1 MKKSY
6 LILAMLLCGFC
17 LTATAQEDKIVTEKL
32 ESTSA
37 TYEFDMRSLT
47 GSEVLPSG
55 QRKARQAVGPEI
67 AKNYRERI
75 TNMPDFISDFI
86 DKYVEAV
93 NGVLD
98 GGKNWLSDPSK
109 GEIINQSYAYRLN
122 KVTKK
127 ADFTF
132 PPSTSDLTTV
142 REKAL
147 AAAKPY
153 VDAEYDI
160 LESFMPYAFLVIN
173 HEHPEAFW
181 IGNKYQ
187 FGYEVE
193 YSMSYNM
200 SKGTGT
206 VNADIT
212 SAFYLHSSDFDIRG
226 LGISGYNF
234 TNPDN
239 IAARVETFKT
249 AKQTILA
256 QCPSDGSRHDKL
268 LAAHDWLTMHN
279 CYNNYFSQGYGQSSL
294 GDTPWSSLSALEGI
308 TGQAAPV
315 CEGYCRAMK
324 VLCDAMDIP
333 CILLSGLARKT
344 ASALLEAHMWL
355 YVEMEDGKWYA
366 IDPTWDDPVISGVN
380 TVVSGSETHTWFLV
394 GSSTDIGGGYTF
406 IESHPEL
413 WFHGFDNKGTIA
425 WDVLNGPQLA
435 TSAWA
440 PEEEEGILSTADW
453 YGFFNASQGDD
464 ISWEKKF
471 IRFNANAPG
480 DLTLASDD
488 YSNHTPYGIYYAGYV
503 WYVDWLNNEFCKAP
517 FNVETKTILK
527 QQVLKEGVEKS
538 FNFAFNYTDG
548 MMYYFEIG
556 EGNKLKRFDPYNPE
570 NIEEVAGFPSYDYLH
585 PFAINNQNE
594 AYTVDKKT
602 SDLYKINL
610 SDYTITQ
617 VGNTGVNLGIYIE
630 SMAFDMDTDELFWA
644 QLTDENEHG
653 FYKVNTTTG
662 EATRIGDIGPDGAQ
676 ILSLFMVPGT
686 SKTGKTLYL
695 YEYDDNMYKL
705 VANAGR
711 KGDVALIGR
720 TFRKDGTW
728 QSLWLPFDLTI
739 EGSVLDG
746 ADVRTAESAYMMD
759 KTLIIDCS
767 TPVTKIEAGK
777 PYLIKWDSGEDILN
791 PVFKDVTIKEIVL
804 TTNINVY
811 KDKVFFRPNKGGYD
825 EYLPNDFEF
834 DTYYYVDGGSVLAIV
849 NTGYKRLSFN
859 ADFLVYDDEF
869 NAQIDGI
876 ALFFGNLGEL
886 MTDIREVKA
895 QNGSD
900 DVISEQ
906 GSTIVNLAGQRLQKL
921 QKGINIVGSKKIL
934 VR

>member
-109 GEIINQSYAYRLN
+109 GEIINQSYAYRL
-122 KVTKK
+122 KDVTKK
-127 ADFTF
+127 TNFTF
-132 PPSTSDLTTV
+132 SASDDIPTI
-142 REKAL
+142 REKAE

-160 LESFMPYAFLVIN
+160 LKSFMPYAFLVIN
-173 HEHPEAFW
+173 HDHPEAFW
-181 IGNKYQ
+181 IGNRYQ
-187 FGYEVE
+187 FGYMVD
-193 YSMSYNM
+193 YSLQYNM
-200 SKGTGT
+200 PKGTGT
-206 VNADIT
+206 VTAVIT
-212 SAFYLHSSDFDIRG
+212 SAFYLHSSNFDIRG

-279 CYNNYFSQGYGQSSL
+279 CYNNYYSQGYGQSSL

-453 YGFFNASQGDD
+453 YGYALKTYGDD
-464 ISWEKKF
+464 KSWEKKF
-471 IRFNANAPG
+471 IRFKANTPG
-480 DLTLASDD
+480 DVTPASDD
-488 YSNHTPYGIYYAGYV
+488 YSAFPFGTYYDGNVYFIDYFTSDFCSARFISEEKTVRLPMVLNKDYGAL
-503 WYVDWLNNEFCKAP
+503 DCM
-517 FNVETKTILK
+517 
-527 QQVLKEGVEKS
+527 
-538 FNFAFNYTDG
+538 AFNYTDG
-548 MMYYFEIG
+548 MMYGMCY
-556 EGNKLKRFDPYNPE
+556 NRLYRFDPYNPDDFE
-570 NIEEVAGFPSYDYLH
+570 IVAEFPSYHDFY

-594 AYTVDKKT
+594 AYAVDGKT

-610 SDYTITQ
+610 SDYTIAQ
-617 VGNTGVNLGIYIE
+617 VGNTGVTMGIYYD
-630 SMAFDMDTDELFWA
+630 SMDFDMDTDELFWT
-644 QLTDENEHG
+644 QVTDDTKHG

-662 EATRIGDIGPDGAQ
+662 EATRIGDIGPDGALV
-676 ILSLFMVPGT
+676 LSLFMVPGT

-695 YEYDDNMYKL
+695 YEYGDNFDNL
-705 VANAGR
+705 VENAGR

-720 TFRKDGTW
+720 NFRKDGTW

-767 TPVTKIEAGK
+767 TPVTKIEAGY
-777 PYLIKWDSGEDILN
+777 PYLIKWDSGENILN
-791 PVFKDVTIKEIVL
+791 PVFKDVTIKEKL
-804 TTNINVY
+804 TCTYPGFYGNKVVFYPNNRY
-811 KDKVFFRPNKGGYD
+811 K
-825 EYLPNDFEF
+825 EYLPNDGYFS
-834 DTYYYVDGGSVLAIV
+834 TYYVDGGSVLANY
-849 NTGYKRLSFN
+849 NTGYKDLAFN
-859 ADFLVYDDEF
+859 ANFVVYDDEL

-900 DVISEQ
+900 DVINEQ

-934 VR
+934 VK

>member
-17 LTATAQEDKIVTEKL
+17 LTATAHEDKIVTEKL

-93 NGVLD
+93 NGVLG

-279 CYNNYFSQGYGQSSL
+279 CYNNYYSQGYGQSSL

-344 ASALLEAHMWL
+344 ASAPLEAHMWL

-453 YGFFNASQGDD
+453 YGWAAKTFGDD
-464 ISWEKKF
+464 KSWEKKF
-471 IRFNANAPG
+471 IRFKANTPG
-480 DLTLASDD
+480 DVTPASDD
-488 YSNHTPYGIYYAGYV
+488 YSEYPNGTYYNGNVFFIDRNYTS
-503 WYVDWLNNEFCKAP
+503 DFCSAQ
-517 FNVETKTILK
+517 FDSEEKTVRLPK
-527 QQVLKEGVEKS
+527 VLEES
-538 FNFAFNYTDG
+538 YADLDCMAFNYTDG
-548 MMYYFEIG
+548 MMYGMWY
-556 EGNKLKRFDPYNPE
+556 NTLYRFDPYNPDDFE
-570 NIEEVAGFPSYDYLH
+570 IVADFPSYALLH

-594 AYTVDKKT
+594 AYSVGRDGE
-602 SDLYKINL
+602 LYRINL
-610 SDYTITQ
+610 SDGTITL
-617 VGNTGVNLGIYIE
+617 VGNTGVTMGIYYE

-644 QLTDENEHG
+644 QVTDDTEHG

-662 EATRIGDIGPDGAQ
+662 EATRIGDIGPDGALV
-676 ILSLFMVPGT
+676 LSLFMVPGT

-695 YEYDDNMYKL
+695 YEYGDNDDKFM
-705 VANAGR
+705 ANAGR

-720 TFRKDGTW
+720 NFRKDGTW

-834 DTYYYVDGGSVLAIV
+834 DTYYYVDGGSVLANV